1 MQGTNATKE
10 MGQMEL
16 VENTDR
22 AEKERIKL
30 DRFWLREKLVKDS
43 R

>member
-10 MGQMEL
+10 MHVMEL
-16 VENTDR
+16 VENTGR

-30 DRFWLREKLVKDS
+30 D
-43 R
+43 

>member
-10 MGQMEL
+10 MGEMEL

-22 AEKERIKL
+22 AEKEQIKL
-30 DRFWLREKLVKDS
+30 DRFWAKRETGKE
-43 R
+43 